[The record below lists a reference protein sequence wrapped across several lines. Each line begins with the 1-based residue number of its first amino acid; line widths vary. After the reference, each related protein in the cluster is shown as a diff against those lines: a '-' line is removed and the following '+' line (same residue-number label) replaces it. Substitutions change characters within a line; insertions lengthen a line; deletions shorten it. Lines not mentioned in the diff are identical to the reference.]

1 VQHLEGAASRRGEQI
16 DDGLDRFVGMMVGV
30 EPTVGAVLGLGGLM
44 MKAAVGEGSA
54 QPFMKEEKEQ
64 GDLNPFR
71 REVIGVAGT
80 VTLQQGMAFGRNQ
93 QHGHAAFT
101 VRLPAKHRKEVE
113 RLAQQNNLL
122 PSIWARRALMEPG
135 ALELWNQS
143 SPTSLV
149 A

>member
-1 VQHLEGAASRRGEQI
+1 MMIAAIGA
-16 DDGLDRFVGMMVGV
+16 
-30 EPTVGAVLGLGGLM
+30 
-44 MKAAVGEGSA
+44 
-54 QPFMKEEKEQ
+54 
-64 GDLNPFR
+64 
-71 REVIGVAGT
+71 IGPV
-80 VTLQQGMAFGRNQ
+80 
-93 QHGHAAFT
+93 
-101 VRLPAKHRKEVE
+101 PAKHRKEVE

>member
-1 VQHLEGAASRRGEQI
+1 
-16 DDGLDRFVGMMVGV
+16 M
-30 EPTVGAVLGLGGLM
+30 
-44 MKAAVGEGSA
+44 
-54 QPFMKEEKEQ
+54 
-64 GDLNPFR
+64 
-71 REVIGVAGT
+71 GT
-80 VTLQQGMAFGRNQ
+80 PL
-93 QHGHAAFT
+93 FT